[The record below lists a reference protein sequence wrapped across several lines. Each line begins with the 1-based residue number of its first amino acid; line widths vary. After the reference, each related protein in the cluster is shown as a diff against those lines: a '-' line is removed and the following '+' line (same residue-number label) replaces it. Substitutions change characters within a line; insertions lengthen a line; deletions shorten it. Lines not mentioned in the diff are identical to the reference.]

1 MTDSVQFSVTIP
13 SDTSQGLEVQE
24 RILELLKDRKYSSHD
39 QFSIRIGLEEAIV
52 NAIKHGN
59 GMDPSKS
66 VQISCEVSDAFVR
79 VVIEDEGPGF
89 DPQDVPDPT
98 DLENL
103 EKSSGRGLMLMRHYL
118 SRVEYNDRGNRVLI
132 EKSRSTDD
140 GQ

>member
-24 RILELLKDRKYSSHD
+24 RILDLLKDRNYSSHD

-79 VVIEDEGPGF
+79 VVIEDEGRGF
-89 DPQDVPDPT
+89 NPDDVPDPT

-118 SRVEYNDRGNRVLI
+118 SRVEYNDRGNRVLL
-132 EKSRSTDD
+132 EKCRTTDAE
-140 GQ
+140 